1 MKKVKSLILLIKT
14 LSRSEKKS
22 IYLNSELTKGDKAYM
37 ELFKL
42 IDKQKVEDSSL
53 LFQLFTKK
61 YPKASFHPEV
71 KYLYDFILS
80 TLVRIKTNQDKS
92 FSLHQKIL
100 NARILKERNLD
111 TDYHSLLKQLE
122 KEAEEICN
130 HHLLMVIRRMEL
142 DFLRTN
148 SFCDISEKALLK
160 KQHKTNDTL
169 KTIRQIHEQ
178 SSLYELLLHR
188 IEKTPLSYND
198 QRAFFNDLIVSE
210 ITLVSNLN
218 RDVFEIQ
225 KLHQL
230 FQAHYL
236 SYIGDHRSA
245 LNSFIEL
252 DNLFNNNKVLWN
264 NPPLYYVSVLEGILE
279 SLMGNE
285 LYDIMPYF
293 IDRLKLISHSS
304 VPFQTEVAA
313 IELVY
318 SIGINI
324 KLNKYDKCLSII
336 DQYQLTLIQKIDL
349 LTPFRYLQVSLY
361 LSIAYLLNKKYTLAR
376 KQIVGII
383 NSDSYTTFSLFKSI
397 QLINLIIYYELGDHD
412 YLSSQIRSIKRINK
426 INKKESKFENL
437 LFYFLGIDIIALN
450 EKKQLDLKKKIEVEF
465 TAIESISE
473 EKQFYLFFDF
483 KSWMLAHCK
492 F

>member
-1 MKKVKSLILLIKT
+1 MKKVRSLILLINT

-22 IYLNSELTKGDKAYM
+22 IYLNSELTKGNKAYM

-42 IDKQKVEDSSL
+42 IDKQKIEDSSA
-53 LFQLFTKK
+53 LFELFTKK
-61 YPKASFHPEV
+61 YPRASFHPEV
-71 KYLYDFILS
+71 KYLYEFILNI
-80 TLVRIKTNQDKS
+80 LVKIKTNQDKS

-111 TDYHSLLKQLE
+111 TDYYSLLKQLE
-122 KEAEEICN
+122 KEAEEICS
-130 HHLLMVIRRMEL
+130 HHLLLIIRRMEL

-148 SFCDISEKALLK
+148 SFCNISEKSLLK

-188 IEKTPLSYND
+188 IEKMPLAHND

-236 SYIGDHRSA
+236 SYIGDHKSA

-279 SLMGNE
+279 SLKGNK
-285 LYDIMPYF
+285 LYDKMPYF
-293 IDRLKLISHSS
+293 IDRLKLISHPS
-304 VPFQTEVAA
+304 VPFRAEVAS

-318 SIGINI
+318 SISIHI
-324 KLNKYDKCLSII
+324 KQNEYNECLSLI
-336 DQYQLTLIQKIDL
+336 DQYQQPLIQKIDL
-349 LTPFRYLQVSLY
+349 LTPFRYLQVCLH
-361 LSIAYLLNKKYTLAR
+361 LAIAYFLNKKYTLAR
-376 KQIVGII
+376 KQIIRII
-383 NSDSYTTFSLFKSI
+383 NSDSYTAFGLFKPI
-397 QLINLIIYYELGDHD
+397 QLINLLINYELGDFD
-412 YLSSQIRSIKRINK
+412 YLTSQIRSIKRINK
-426 INKKESKFENL
+426 INKKDSKFENL
-437 LFYFLGIDIIALN
+437 LFYFLGFDTISIN
-450 EKKQLDLKKKIEVEF
+450 SKKSNDLRKKIESEF
-465 TAIESISE
+465 TLIENIRD
-473 EKQFYLFFDF
+473 EKQFYSFFDF
-483 KSWMLAHCK
+483 KSWMLMHCK
-492 F
+492 S